1 MKLFVSDDDAC
12 AVYARTLWQA
22 TCRGVYQSEGVF
34 VFFPSPFSR
43 YSELFVHGLGAAIH
57 RAINLALQLKETSS
71 HTLEVRRY
79 NTTPSMKA

>member
-1 MKLFVSDDDAC
+1 M
-12 AVYARTLWQA
+12 
-22 TCRGVYQSEGVF
+22 
-34 VFFPSPFSR
+34 FFFSPFSR

-79 NTTPSMKA
+79 NTTPSRKALHGLVVNVFFPPFPLLNMFYP

>member
-1 MKLFVSDDDAC
+1 MCSVC
-12 AVYARTLWQA
+12 TLWQA
-22 TCRGVYQSEGVF
+22 TYKGVYQSEGVF
-34 VFFPSPFSR
+34 TFFPSPFSR

-79 NTTPSMKA
+79 NTIFNFVREYAPRFS